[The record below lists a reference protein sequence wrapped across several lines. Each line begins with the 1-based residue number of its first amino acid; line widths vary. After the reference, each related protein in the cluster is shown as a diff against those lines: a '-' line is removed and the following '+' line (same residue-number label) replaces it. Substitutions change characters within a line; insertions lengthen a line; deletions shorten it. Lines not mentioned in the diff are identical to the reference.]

1 MVYIYWAIISF
12 IFIFW
17 EFKKTNIYK
26 LTFANSFMFSAI
38 VAYKVPNNY
47 LIQFSSFIAFSVIFY
62 FLIKAILKKEISDI
76 KKLNSSSELKGKTAL
91 VTKDIG
97 KTLSIDGVG
106 CVNLNNKIWNA
117 KSIDDKEIKAG
128 KEVVIVSSE
137 NTILNVKVIS

>member
-1 MVYIYWAIISF
+1 MYIYWAIISF
-12 IFIFW
+12 VFIFW

-26 LTFANSFMFSAI
+26 LAFANSFMFSAI

-47 LIQFSSFIAFSVIFY
+47 LIQFGSFIAFSVIFY

-76 KKLNSSSELKGKTAL
+76 KKLNSSSELKGKIAL

-106 CVNLNNKIWNA
+106 CVKLNNKIWSA

-128 KEVVIVSSE
+128 EKVEIVSSE